1 MWNAAY
7 SKLEDLEKNTKGPI
21 LSKLK
26 EVFAGK
32 ELHIADTVFQ
42 YIRPVNFEDLK
53 IANEE
58 RDSAIELFESHYD
71 DLHKYVTML
80 GKAKE
85 QQLRRGSKRKVVKPL
100 RTSEPPAKVAKKSDV
115 WNP

>member
-1 MWNAAY
+1 MV
-7 SKLEDLEKNTKGPI
+7 NTSSPV

-32 ELHIADTVFQ
+32 ELRIADTVFS
-42 YIRPVNFEDLK
+42 YICPVNFEDLK
-53 IANEE
+53 IANED
-58 RDSAIELFESHYD
+58 RDSAIELLKKHYD

-85 QQLRRGSKRKVVKPL
+85 QQLRRSSKRKVVKPL
-100 RTSEPPAKVAKKSDV
+100 RTSEPPAKVAEKSDDL
-115 WNP
+115 NP